1 MEKFN
6 LTEGND
12 ALKRVL
18 LMMKYDNK
26 KTLVENTD
34 LLLEQTEDEYFTNLV
49 KSYMSHPETIPNV
62 FGTPTI
68 KPEVNAKAFFSAI
81 SNAMNKTRGITNI
94 TRDTDPD
101 QGLPFIISKTFNTL
115 PNSFAMFKSYP
126 SVGGE
131 SLWDAL
137 EGEWFAGDLKNS
149 VINPVKT
156 QLQTWCQDPKHKKN
170 DFCVVKTR
178 YGL

>member
-1 MEKFN
+1 MEKYDIN
-6 LTEGND
+6 EGNE

-18 LMMKYDNK
+18 LMMKYDDK
-26 KTLVENTD
+26 KTLTENTS
-34 LLLEQTEDEYFTNLV
+34 LLLEQNEDEYFTNLI
-49 KSYMSHPETIPNV
+49 KSYMAHPEAIPNV
-62 FGTPTI
+62 FGNPTI
-68 KPEVNAKAFFSAI
+68 KPAENAKAFFSAI
-81 SNAMNKTRGITNI
+81 SNAMNKTRGITGI
-94 TRDTDPD
+94 ARDMDTE
-101 QGLPFIISKTFNTL
+101 QGLPFIISKTFTSL
-115 PNSFAMFKSYP
+115 PNSFAMFKAYP

-137 EGEWFAGDLKNS
+137 EGEWFAGDLKKS
-149 VINPVKT
+149 VIDPIKT